1 MKGKVLFILLLSASC
16 LYGQERSNMRTAD
29 SLKRFNAL
37 NQLDEVIVTGQFEAQ
52 SARNSVYS
60 IRTIGSEQIR
70 LRGATSLMQILNTE
84 PGVRFSNDL
93 ALGTSDISLM
103 GISGKGVKILLDGVP
118 MLDRGE
124 IRESLG
130 QIDVHTIDRIEIV
143 EGPMSVSYGTDALGG
158 VINIITKKSQASDVF
173 SLSAKVQEESAGD
186 EYSGFGNKGSHNQH
200 VSAAYNRN
208 RWSFTGTFSQN
219 DFGGWKG
226 QAADRELEWNPKKQL
241 LGGGSVGYR
250 HGGLN
255 IWYRLNA
262 TDETISLLGRANPN
276 NNLATDKDYISRRFF
291 HQAQLDWK
299 LGSAL
304 SFNGAASYTDY
315 SRRTKTTS
323 LNVLNGDRRL
333 SLEPDAQAK
342 SLFDHTF
349 FRGTM
354 QYRLSDKVSLQPGAE
369 VNLNGSSGDRIQGS
383 PEINDYALF
392 VSSELKLWKGINIR
406 PGIRMLR
413 NSVYDAPPVIP
424 SLNTHIM
431 LGKKLDMRL
440 SYARGFRA
448 PSLRELYF
456 EFFDASHSITG
467 NADLKAEYSH
477 SYNGSLTWHN
487 ESKGNTAVGVTLSS
501 FYNVFSNLIEIG
513 INADKPDASSY
524 INIGRSKTTGG
535 SVQGNARWR
544 SLRGMLGFSYI
555 GRYNRISED
564 EEFGGPLP
572 QFTWSPEV
580 NSNIIYTLPNAG
592 ASINLSY
599 KFNGRLPA
607 YYISEQD
614 GERTLVGGRTS
625 SYNLA
630 DLSIHK
636 EIRKMTTLS
645 FGVKNLLNVTRVSNT
660 AIDSGS
666 AHNSTGPSPVSYGR
680 SFFLGLT
687 FQWSK
692 DLSNNK

>member
-1 MKGKVLFILLLSASC
+1 MKLNLLFILLLSAPC
-16 LYGQERSNMRTAD
+16 LNAQERNNKPTTD

-37 NQLDEVIVTGQFEAQ
+37 NQLEEVIVTGQFEAQ
-52 SARNSVYS
+52 SARNSVYN

-70 LRGATSLMQILNTE
+70 LRGATSLFQILNTE

-130 QIDVHTIDRIEIV
+130 QIDVHTIDRVEIV

-158 VINIITKKSQASDVF
+158 VVNIITKKNTLPDAF
-173 SLSAKVQEESAGD
+173 SVRAKIQEESAGG
-186 EYSGFGNKGSHNQH
+186 EYSGFGKKGSHNQS
-200 VSAAYNRN
+200 VSAAFNRN

-226 QAADRELEWNPKKQL
+226 QAADRELDWNPKKQL
-241 LGGGSVGYR
+241 LGGGSIGYR
-250 HGGLN
+250 HDGLN
-255 IWYRLNA
+255 VWYRLNA
-262 TDETISLLGRANPN
+262 TDETISLLGKVNPN

-291 HQAQLDWK
+291 HQAQVEWRLSPD
-299 LGSAL
+299 L

-315 SRRTKTTS
+315 SRRTKTTN

-342 SLFDHTF
+342 SLFDHSF

-354 QYRLSDKVSLQPGAE
+354 QYRLSDKVSFQPGAE
-369 VNLNGSSGDRIQGS
+369 VNLNGSSGDRILGS

-392 VSSELKLWKGINIR
+392 ISSELKLWKGVNIR
-406 PGIRMLR
+406 PGIRMVR

-424 SLNTHIM
+424 SLNTLIV
-431 LGKKLDMRL
+431 LGKKMDMRL

-456 EFFDASHSITG
+456 NFIDASHSIKG
-467 NADLKAEYSH
+467 NTDLKAEYSH
-477 SYNGSLTWHN
+477 SYNGSLSWHT
-487 ESKGNTAVGVTLSS
+487 ELPGNAVLGITLSS
-501 FYNVFSNLIEIG
+501 FYNLFSNLIEIG
-513 INADKPDASSY
+513 FSADDPDLNSY

-535 SVQGNARWR
+535 SVQSTASWK
-544 SLRGMLGFSYI
+544 SFRGMLGFSYI
-555 GRYNRISED
+555 GRFNRISED

-580 NSNIIYTLPNAG
+580 NSNIIYNLPKAG
-592 ASINLSY
+592 TSISLSY
-599 KFNGRLPA
+599 KFNGQLPA
-607 YYISEQD
+607 YQILEQD
-614 GERTLVGGRTS
+614 GERMLSLGKTS

-630 DLSIHK
+630 DVSINK
-636 EIRKMTTLS
+636 EIRKITTLS
-645 FGVKNLLNVTRVSNT
+645 FGVKNLFNVTRVSNT
-660 AIDSGS
+660 AIDTGS
-666 AHNSTGPSPVSYGR
+666 AHNSVGPSPVSYGR

-687 FQWSK
+687 FQWSGN
-692 DLSNNK
+692 LSNNK